1 MVHPHAQNSTSLVSS
16 LDQIILANILVPASW
31 NRISVFLSYVR

>member
-1 MVHPHAQNSTSLVSS
+1 MVHPRAQNST

-31 NRISVFLSYVR
+31 NRISVFLSHVR